1 MTYEDYSRQE
11 EKNSS
16 YFAQCC
22 WGKKEAAV
30 ERRKKFQ
37 RFIRGDL
44 NMTSMKI

>member
-1 MTYEDYSRQE
+1 MRYEDYSTQE

-22 WGKKEAAV
+22 RGKKEAAV

-37 RFIRGDL
+37 RFI
-44 NMTSMKI
+44 TE